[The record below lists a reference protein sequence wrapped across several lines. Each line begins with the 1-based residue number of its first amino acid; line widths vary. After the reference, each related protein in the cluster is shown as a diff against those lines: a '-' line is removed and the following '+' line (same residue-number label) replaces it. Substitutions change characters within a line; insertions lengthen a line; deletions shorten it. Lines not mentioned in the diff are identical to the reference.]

1 MSSTYSLKGFVA
13 IQTLIDN
20 APNTVSTIG
29 EMSLWSMTYTKDR
42 GEYKNATYPDYKL
55 MGMSSVD
62 SVAGKIPVNST
73 IADTSID
80 ISQWSYGWLYGK
92 TLPISKSAFL
102 TAVNNQ
108 FFGQIADLNC
118 GEFIQQG
125 SAVLPEWMSWS
136 MDDGTT
142 TSQIRIWFADAA
154 FRQQFDEFDIVVIP
168 PVDNID
174 DLFSSYAAAV
184 TLIQSRTAKD
194 TTDLVQDAKAGSP
207 ETYIRTLTFDFV
219 NTANT
224 TQSTNTNWNVLIYG
238 VQGDSYDTI
247 RQAIINYITANST
260 HTVAQWTAIMPD
272 LFKATEF
279 MMIPRWD
286 LMAIPDLTLIPGI
299 FSPNINPTECL
310 TFAHTNIPNYAAAY
324 VTANTEVIGHPYRSL
339 SIVCCGNPDNAI
351 NKLTLKMMYP
361 DYINVGTL
369 STDFNRMSVDT
380 KNFSNMLQE
389 MLMIANSMT
398 AFTVVPSKYRVV
410 TRNSKLFLSSNVD
423 NVTYLVS
430 ARANF

>member
-1 MSSTYSLKGFVA
+1 MSSTYSLKGFVT

-20 APNTVSTIG
+20 NPNIVSNIG

-42 GEYKNATYPDYKL
+42 GEYKNVAYPGYKL
-55 MGMSSVD
+55 TGLSSVD
-62 SVAGKIPVNST
+62 SVAGKIPVNATTADAT
-73 IADTSID
+73 IDMA
-80 ISQWSYGWLYGK
+80 QWSYNWLYGK

-118 GEFIQQG
+118 GEFMQQG
-125 SAVLPEWMSWS
+125 AAILPEWMSWS

-142 TSQIRIWFADAA
+142 VSQIRIWFADIA
-154 FRQQFDEFDIVVIP
+154 FRQQFDEYEIVVIP
-168 PVDNID
+168 PVDDID
-174 DLFSSYAAAV
+174 DLFTAYSSAV

-207 ETYIRTLTFDFV
+207 ETYIRTLTFDFI

-238 VQGDSYDTI
+238 IQGDSYDII
-247 RQAIINYITANST
+247 REAIIAYIAANST

-310 TFAHTNIPNYAAAY
+310 SFALANIPDYLPAH

-339 SIVCCGNPDNAI
+339 SVLCCGNPDNAI

-369 STDFNRMSVDT
+369 STDFNRMTVET

-398 AFTVVPSKYRVV
+398 AFTVVPSKYRIV

-423 NVTYLVS
+423 NVSYLVS